1 MTDGFDK
8 GSSQAEAK
16 PKAQPNP
23 WKRAFWMLAFANIGI
38 LLILFVLILLPAG
51 STAPSLTEHS
61 PRPLGAEP
69 HLTITATA
77 ADLDGVVNRI
87 LADRQHENLRYR
99 IEFGDPL
106 RITGTLIV
114 FGHGIELEARFRPE
128 VLESGDLL
136 LVTDGMRI
144 GLLPAP
150 ARKILSYV
158 RTYYELP
165 DWVSIEDGGNRVA
178 LYLTRMNAGNGMELR
193 VLDMDAEADRYR
205 FAWAAKSA
213 DQP

>member
-1 MTDGFDK
+1 MSDGFEK
-8 GSSQAEAK
+8 ESNQAKTK
-16 PKAQPNP
+16 PNL
-23 WKRAFWMLAFANIGI
+23 WKRAFWVLASANIAI

-51 STAPSLTEHS
+51 SPAPSPAGHPS
-61 PRPLGAEP
+61 RPLGTEP
-69 HLTITATA
+69 RLTITATA
-77 ADLDGVVNRI
+77 ADLNGVVNRM

-99 IEFGDPL
+99 IDFGDPL
-106 RITGTLIV
+106 CITGTLIV

-150 ARKILSYV
+150 ASKILSYV

-165 DWVSIEDGGNRVA
+165 DWVTIEDGGNRVI
-178 LYLTRMNAGNGMELR
+178 LYLTRMDAGNGMEFR

-205 FAWAAKSA
+205 FAWVARPAPLE
-213 DQP
+213 QP